1 MDGIL
6 EFVKSMRENSE
17 SEDEADENNHQDQKR
32 AEAARLAREAAHLD
46 SDRILV
52 SNLQGGEREK
62 ERVRIG
68 GGG

>member
-52 SNLQGGEREK
+52 SNLQG
-62 ERVRIG
+62 
-68 GGG
+68 